1 MGVGERIKELRGK
14 RSAVEFCQ
22 PLSVSVHRNTLY
34 GYEKGASAPDAAFL
48 AAVCHHYNVSPAWL
62 LLGEGPRDY
71 DATHIYIPGPED
83 GVRLASPGID
93 PDDYDLV
100 PLVDAHLSAGDG
112 AFVLSEQ
119 ATAYYAFRRAWVRS
133 VAASARTLV
142 LLHVSG
148 ESMQP
153 TIKHGDTV
161 MIDTA
166 RRQLLDGG
174 IFAIRID
181 HTILVKRLSFRPGG
195 RIRVVSDNRE
205 CEPYEIAADEL
216 HILGQVIWHCRVLVN
231 EPPPATAEVQPAR
244 IRPAHPR
251 PDPKGPPPT
260 T

>member
-1 MGVGERIKELRGK
+1 MEIGERL
-14 RSAVEFCQ
+14 
-22 PLSVSVHRNTLY
+22 VSLMGSTASKALADRFGVSPNTLRKY
-34 GYEKGASAPDAAFL
+34 LEGGGSPNADFVV
-48 AAVCHHYNVSPAWL
+48 AVCRHYSVSPAWL
-62 LLGEGPRDY
+62 LLGEGPREY
-71 DATHIYIPGPED
+71 DPAHIYISDPEE
-83 GVRLASPGID
+83 GLRLAAPAAD

-119 ATAYYAFRRAWVRS
+119 ATAYYAFRRAWMRS

-142 LLHVSG
+142 LLHVFG

-251 PDPKGPPPT
+251 PDPDQPKPT
-260 T
+260 N